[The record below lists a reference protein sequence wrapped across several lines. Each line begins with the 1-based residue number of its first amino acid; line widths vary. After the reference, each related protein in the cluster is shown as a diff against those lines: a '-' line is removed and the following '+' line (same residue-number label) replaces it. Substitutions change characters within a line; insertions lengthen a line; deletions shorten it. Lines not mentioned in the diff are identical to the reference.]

1 MFNSLRFRLIVSY
14 IVIIAVCLAFIAVAL
29 ALLLRSNPLNRE
41 LTQER
46 LQLALSSVTRLIQQ
60 DVKDGKTPEQIMT
73 DLRVRFDTDKTRVI
87 FFIGLNRRIVAD
99 SGDTLVNRDLSQVV
113 AGVPLRTSD
122 GLLTGRINVGDKQT
136 WLYVARANV
145 GVRNIGIL
153 VAEVP
158 QSSGPDSA
166 IYRRMLQQLAM
177 AGCLG
182 GLLSVLLGLLISW
195 SVSSPLRRLAKAA
208 KAIADGD
215 YDQTVS
221 MQGPTEV
228 QELAQDF
235 NSMAEQVKASQQ
247 SQRDFLANVSH
258 DLKTPLTSIQGYAQ
272 AITDGAAGDADSIR
286 RSAGVIQGE
295 AERMSRMVTELLDL
309 ARIESGQIVMRQ
321 ETVHV
326 NAVLR
331 DCADKL
337 ALRARQAGVKLEV
350 QTPNDLPVITGDG
363 DRLAQAFT
371 NLLDNALKH
380 TPEGGK
386 VTLAARPLTG
396 SSIVRKGKTWPAG
409 VEVSV
414 SDTGSGI
421 PPEDLGRI
429 FERFYQVDKS
439 RPRGGARSVGLGLA
453 IVKQIVEAHYG
464 MIHAESVVGLG
475 SRFVVTLPL
484 SPGTETTQASPRKR

>member
-41 LTQER
+41 LMQER
-46 LQLALSSVTRLIQQ
+46 LQVALSGVTRLIQQ

-73 DLRVRFDTDKTRVI
+73 DLRTRFDTDKTRVV

-99 SGDTLVNRDLSQVV
+99 SGDTLVNRDLSELIV
-113 AGVPLRTSD
+113 GVPLRTSD

-136 WLYVARANV
+136 WLYVARANA
-145 GVRNIGIL
+145 GARNIGIL
-153 VAEVP
+153 VAEVQ

-166 IYRRMLQQLAM
+166 IYRRVLQQLAM
-177 AGCLG
+177 AGCIG
-182 GLLSVLLGLLISW
+182 GLLSVLLALLISW
-195 SVSSPLRRLAKAA
+195 SVSSPLRQLAQAA
-208 KAIADGD
+208 DAIAEGN
-215 YDQTVS
+215 YDQTVPV
-221 MQGPTEV
+221 QGPTEV
-228 QELAQDF
+228 EELAQNF

-258 DLKTPLTSIQGYAQ
+258 DLKTPLTSIQGFAQ
-272 AITDGAAGDADSIR
+272 AITDGAAGDAESVR
-286 RSAGVIQGE
+286 RSAGVIQDE
-295 AERMSRMVTELLDL
+295 AQRMSRMVTELLDL

-321 ETVHV
+321 EAVQL

-337 ALRARQAGVKLEV
+337 MLRAQQASVKLDV
-350 QTPNDLPVITGDG
+350 QAPDDLPVITGDG
-363 DRLAQAFT
+363 DRLAQVFT

-386 VTLAARPLTG
+386 VTLAARSLTG
-396 SSIVRKGKTWPAG
+396 SSIVQKGKTWPAG
-409 VEVSV
+409 IEVSV

-421 PPEDLGRI
+421 PPEDLSRI

-439 RPRGGARSVGLGLA
+439 RSRGGGLGLGLA
-453 IVKQIVEAHYG
+453 IVKQIVEAHHG
-464 MIHAESVVGLG
+464 MIQAQSVVSVG
-475 SRFVVTLPL
+475 SRFVVMLPL
-484 SPGTETTQASPRKR
+484 SPGTETTQSSPRKR

>member
-41 LTQER
+41 LTLE
-46 LQLALSSVTRLIQQ
+46 QLRVDLNNVTRLIQQ
-60 DVKDGKTPEQIMT
+60 DVRDGKTTDQIMIN
-73 DLRVRFDTDKTRVI
+73 LRARFDTDKTRVI
-87 FFIGLNRRIVAD
+87 FFTGLNRRIVAD
-99 SGDTLVNRDLSQVV
+99 SGDTLVNRDLSEVLV
-113 AGVPLRTSD
+113 SVPLRASD
-122 GLLTGRINVGDKQT
+122 GLLTGRINLGDAQT
-136 WLYVARANV
+136 WLYVARANA

-153 VAEVP
+153 VAQA

-166 IYRRMLQQLAM
+166 IYRRMLQQLALS
-177 AGCLG
+177 GCIG
-182 GLLSVLLGLLISW
+182 GSLSVLLALLISW
-195 SVSSPLRRLAKAA
+195 SVSSPLRKLARAA
-208 KAIADGD
+208 GAIAEGD
-215 YDQTVS
+215 YDQAVPVH
-221 MQGPTEV
+221 GPTEIR
-228 QELAQDF
+228 ELAQNF

-247 SQRDFLANVSH
+247 SQRDLLANVSH
-258 DLKTPLTSIQGYAQ
+258 DLKTPLTSIQGFAQ
-272 AITDGAAGDADSIR
+272 AITDGAAGDAESVR
-286 RSAGVIQGE
+286 RSARVIQDE
-295 AERMSRMVTELLDL
+295 AQRMSRMVTELLDL
-309 ARIESGQIVMRQ
+309 ARIESGQIMMRQ
-321 ETVHV
+321 ETVHL

-331 DCADKL
+331 DCANKL
-337 ALRARQAGVKLEV
+337 MLRAQQAGVKLEV

-363 DRLAQAFT
+363 DRLAQVFT

-386 VTLAARPLTG
+386 VTLAARQLTG
-396 SSIVRKGKTWPAG
+396 SSIVRRGKTWPAG

-421 PPEDLGRI
+421 PPEDLSRI

-439 RPRGGARSVGLGLA
+439 RQRGSGLGLGLA
-453 IVKQIVEAHYG
+453 IVKQIIEAHYG
-464 MIHAESVVGLG
+464 TIYAESVVGIG